1 MSEGQ
6 SLYEQGCVLRRNRK
20 YQEAYTCFEQSA
32 LLGFGRA
39 CWELAMVYF
48 TGGLHKLRHA
58 KRYTEFMQLGVQ
70 HGYLPCKVLWNL
82 QSTNP
87 YILFLMESE
96 IKQCPLSYLLFHA
109 LIPGKH
115 VKLLDYTPTG
125 KDPWVYCM
133 YYEYYNRITGL
144 KTFAKKPDNVVC
156 LLEYPAQEGIAPAQ
170 YWLWETNHDRF
181 NMLKEA
187 AVQLHNHA
195 CENMCNNATFYG
207 LAPRDFVHYLG
218 GTPDPETVGLLLDR
232 NGNVVPKDNDE
243 WWHEAIVR
251 ATQNTRIMANEHSGF
266 CKQKSEECRK
276 HCIKAVVAW
285 IMCSPFS
292 SKDLTRLI
300 GTYLLKN
307 SWWWWKD

>member
-48 TGGLHKLRHA
+48 TGGLYKLRHA

-70 HGYLPCKVLWNL
+70 HGYLPCKVLWAVQYNASYTVISL
-82 QSTNP
+82 EP
-87 YILFLMESE
+87 E
-96 IKQCPLSYLLFHA
+96 IKKCPLSYLLFNAH
-109 LIPGKH
+109 IPDKRNR
-115 VKLLDYTPTG
+115 LLDYIPTG
-125 KDPWVYCM
+125 SDPWVYCM
-133 YYEYYNRITGL
+133 YYELYNSIVGG
-144 KTFAKKPDNVVC
+144 KTHATRPTEVTRF
-156 LLEYPAQEGIAPAQ
+156 LEYPAQEGIASAHFR
-170 YWLWETNHDRF
+170 LWENSVQFSR
-181 NMLKEA
+181 LKEA
-187 AVQLHNHA
+187 AIQLHGSA
-195 CENMCNNATFYG
+195 CTTMCLNATFYG

-218 GTPDPETVGLLLDR
+218 GTPHPETVGLLLDR

-251 ATQNTRIMANEHSGF
+251 AAQNPRIMANERSGF
-266 CKQKSEECRK
+266 CKRKSEECRK
-276 HCIKAVVAW
+276 HCIKAVVMW

-300 GTYLLKN
+300 GTYLLKK